1 MKIKQSKIKLTFY
14 TITSNS
20 DNYFTSR
27 SDLDQCSKNL
37 DSSNQY
43 ENDLFDK
50 ALDKTSSKNEND
62 FFNASQLTSRR
73 RIASP
78 SSFNNKITRNSRNK
92 ASIFD
97 YTKLHNFWKRTRH
110 LTRNTNKKSIENL
123 IENVNYLWDFVFSL
137 QMFI

>member
-97 YTKLHNFWKRTRH
+97 YTKLHNF
-110 LTRNTNKKSIENL
+110 
-123 IENVNYLWDFVFSL
+123 
-137 QMFI
+137 